1 MDQGGSFTANR
12 GRLNFAD
19 LGEIRLIGGSL
30 AGGSDGTEI
39 YSGGSK
45 VTADSLDPDRTLPV
59 SANNKFGGT
68 IGITNGFLNIF

>member
-1 MDQGGSFTANR
+1 MC
-12 GRLNFAD
+12 
-19 LGEIRLIGGSL
+19 EIRLVGGSL

-45 VTADSLDPDRTLPV
+45 VTQDGLDPDRTLPI
-59 SANNKFGGT
+59 SGDNKFNGT